1 MVFSIL
7 PVLVFRRA
15 FDCFERASCAE
26 DVYKRQPLESDQA
39 RVFFR
44 VGNINGQFDIAVFGF
59 MTPDYVLFYPAS
71 LDVIDVLGKPV
82 QVISRG
88 ARRLLVQTVE
98 FIDDRARPINYRV
111 DYLCL
116 KIVKGDVVLSL
127 IHI

>member
-1 MVFSIL
+1 
-7 PVLVFRRA
+7 
-15 FDCFERASCAE
+15 
-26 DVYKRQPLESDQA
+26 
-39 RVFFR
+39 
-44 VGNINGQFDIAVFGF
+44 

-116 KIVKGDVVLSL
+116 KIVKVT
-127 IHI
+127 